1 MMLFVTNQ
9 QVEFQRQTVDS
20 PFNRMVDRTSQFL
33 EDVLALYLSS
43 MCCFT
48 RLS

>member
-33 EDVLALYLSS
+33 EVSALYLSS

-48 RLS
+48 LLS